1 MKQSELDVKE
11 PSTRLRQDLLD
22 RIVRLIHDEAM
33 QPGARLNENR
43 LAQELGVS
51 RTPIRAALDQLA
63 AGGFVGRRPNRG
75 VELIALPPPPVP
87 PPSRSTDLD
96 DELLVRIA
104 HDHERQSLPLDISEA
119 ELMKRYGVSR
129 QRVRDALARLEELD
143 IVERKAGYG
152 WHFADLLQDD
162 GANQESYRFRMLV
175 EPAAILEPGFKLR
188 PGWAEDMR
196 ERHAAA
202 LAAARA
208 GQWSASASIAFFETN
223 AAFHEGI
230 GAASGNRYL
239 AHAVRRQSRLRRL
252 SNYDWTYGRDR
263 VEISCREHMEILDR
277 LEAADF
283 EVAAAL
289 LRRHLLNASVV

>member
-1 MKQSELDVKE
+1 MKQSEPNVKE

-22 RIVRLIHDEAM
+22 RIVRLIHDEAL

-43 LAQELGVS
+43 LAQDLGVS

-75 VELIALPPPPVP
+75 VELIALPPPLDP
-87 PPSRSTDLD
+87 PRSTDLE

-104 HDHERQSLPLDISEA
+104 HDHERQDLPVDISEA

-129 QRVRDALARLEELD
+129 QRVREALARLEELD

-152 WHFADLLQDD
+152 WHFADLLRDES
-162 GANQESYRFRMLV
+162 ATQESYRFRILV
-175 EPAAILEPGFKLR
+175 EPAAILEPDFALR
-188 PGWAEDMR
+188 PGWAAEMR

-202 LAAARA
+202 LAAART

-239 AHAVRRQSRLRRL
+239 AHAIRRQSKLRRL

-277 LEAADF
+277 LEAGDF

-289 LRRHLLNASVV
+289 MRRHLHNASLV